1 MRYTRPLLATA
12 LESLGHHALTFVSQ
26 MGLSNEMFVF
36 PALRYWITP
45 STVFTMGGFAL
56 LAILAFVGFAVMNK
70 RSRTFLI
77 GGYVLATFIF
87 LIGCWQAA
95 RQEQVAAETQKLSAS
110 LADPIPTAQPDIT
123 MQLLEGKGP
132 TEDSDQVDVSILQK
146 IPRSITTL
154 RVTHPRNKYWGD

>member
-1 MRYTRPLLATA
+1 
-12 LESLGHHALTFVSQ
+12 
-26 MGLSNEMFVF
+26 
-36 PALRYWITP
+36 
-45 STVFTMGGFAL
+45 MGGFAL

-110 LADPIPTAQPDIT
+110 LADPIPMAQPDIT
-123 MQLLEGKGP
+123 MRLLEGKGP